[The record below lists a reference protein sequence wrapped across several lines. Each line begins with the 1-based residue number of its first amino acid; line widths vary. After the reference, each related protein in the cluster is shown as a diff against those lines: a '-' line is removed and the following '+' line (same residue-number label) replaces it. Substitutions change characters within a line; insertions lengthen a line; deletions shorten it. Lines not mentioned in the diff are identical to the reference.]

1 MWTEETA
8 LASVPAP
15 LKAGLHHSPAPIRLV
30 EAELLAPDHGSPG
43 AERAL
48 VELTQVRRA
57 LAAVATVPEMV
68 EIISRTRALQYY
80 LQQCHES
87 EELIREAM
95 EINLRALRRAG
106 EMLLAMEKN
115 KGAAT
120 HSHDESAPPTL
131 AQMGLDHNQSSR
143 LQRLA
148 RIPPAHFEAYLA
160 ATKAAHEKFSVNG
173 LVRHHQAMKRQEKQA
188 AESEPQPGATIDAHP
203 TAEAQEATVPPDPA
217 ASSTDTRPAIAEEIV
232 TRVMAYVQEALAEV
246 PASVLQAGFEQ
257 AVEDIRQRI
266 ATLPGLA
273 HHERKDT
280 SCSTC

>member
-8 LASVPAP
+8 LESVPAP
-15 LKAGLHHSPAPIRLV
+15 LKAGLNHSPAPIRLV
-30 EAELLAPDHGSPG
+30 EAELLAPDPVLAQEEHRLARLGDL
-43 AERAL
+43 RH
-48 VELTQVRRA
+48 A
-57 LAAVATVPEMV
+57 LAEVRAMPEALDIGAKAHALAVFLRQRQCSREMINDAV
-68 EIISRTRALQYY
+68 EIY
-80 LQQCHES
+80 
-87 EELIREAM
+87 
-95 EINLRALRRAG
+95 LRASRRGG
-106 EMLLAMEKN
+106 EILLVMEKN

-131 AQMGLDHNQSSR
+131 EQMGLDRNQSSR

-160 ATKAAHEKFSVNG
+160 DTKAANEPLSVNG
-173 LVRHHQAMKRQEKQA
+173 LLRRVQAMKRQEKQA

-203 TAEAQEATVPPDPA
+203 TAAAQEATVPPDPA